1 MAEEKQIAKDDKS
14 KKALEVKEGAD
25 VVVKADAEVVVKEK
39 AEVAKV
45 GEKAITAKRT
55 VGKSVYGEKKFAK
68 KRKKSFEKD
77 KPRDEFEQKIVD
89 LARVTR
95 VMAGGK
101 RMRFRACVAI
111 GDKKGK
117 VGIGLAKG
125 ADVTL
130 AVSKAVANAKKEMVD
145 VSIVNET
152 IPHEIYQ
159 KTGAAKILFKPA
171 RKGKGVI
178 AGGAVRIILE
188 LAGVT
193 NITSKILGTNNK
205 VSIAKCTIEAL
216 SNLKKVEKKQ
226 VKNKVNEKPVKKK
239 AEAKKEVAKKTPAKK
254 AAAKK
259 TSEKK

>member
-1 MAEEKQIAKDDKS
+1 MAEEKKVTKDES
-14 KKALEVKEGAD
+14 KQALVEKPEAVVTVKD
-25 VVVKADAEVVVKEK
+25 K
-39 AEVAKV
+39 AEVAKT
-45 GEKAITAKRT
+45 EKKAIVAKDT

-68 KRKKSFEKD
+68 KRKKSFERD
-77 KPRDEFEQKIVD
+77 KPQDEFEQKIVD

-111 GDKKGK
+111 GNKKGK
-117 VGIGLAKG
+117 IGIGLAKG

-130 AVSKAVANAKKEMVD
+130 AVAKAVAKARKELID
-145 VSIVNET
+145 VSIVNDT

-171 RKGKGVI
+171 SKGKGVI

-216 SNLKKVEKKQ
+216 SNLKKVEKKTP
-226 VKNKVNEKPVKKK
+226 KNNNTSKKVEAKKAPVKK
-239 AEAKKEVAKKTPAKK
+239 ETV
-254 AAAKK
+254 KK
-259 TSEKK
+259 TSAKK

>member
-1 MAEEKQIAKDDKS
+1 MAEEKQVTKENKVNGEVRKSDLGHKDG
-14 KKALEVKEGAD
+14 KALAQKPESS
-25 VVVKADAEVVVKEK
+25 VVAKEK
-39 AEVAKV
+39 AEVAKT
-45 GEKAITAKRT
+45 GEKAIVAKNT

-68 KRKKSFEKD
+68 KRKKNFERD
-77 KPRDEFEQKIVD
+77 KPQDEFEQKIVD

-111 GDKKGK
+111 GNKKGK
-117 VGIGLAKG
+117 VAIGLAKG

-130 AVSKAVANAKKEMVD
+130 AVSKAVANAKKEIID
-145 VSIVNET
+145 VSIINET

-216 SNLKKVEKKQ
+216 SSLKKVEKREPK
-226 VKNKVNEKPVKKK
+226 KKPV
-239 AEAKKEVAKKTPAKK
+239 ENKEVPKNIPTKTPAV
-254 AAAKK
+254 KK
-259 TSEKK
+259 TS

>member
-1 MAEEKQIAKDDKS
+1 MAEEKQIAKDGKGE
-14 KKALEVKEGAD
+14 KALATKPEAL
-25 VVVKADAEVVVKEK
+25 VVTKEK
-39 AEVAKV
+39 AAVAKT
-45 GEKAITAKRT
+45 GEKAVVTKNTAL
-55 VGKSVYGEKKFAK
+55 KSVYGEKKFAK
-68 KRKKSFEKD
+68 KRKRNFERDKS
-77 KPRDEFEQKIVD
+77 RDEFEQKIVD

-111 GDKKGK
+111 GNKKGK
-117 VGIGLAKG
+117 IGIGLAKG

-130 AVSKAVANAKKEMVD
+130 AVSKAVDRARKELIE
-145 VSIVNET
+145 VSIVNDT

-216 SNLKKVEKKQ
+216 SNLKKIEKREKKNNPKLQ
-226 VKNKVNEKPVKKK
+226 IVS
-239 AEAKKEVAKKTPAKK
+239 KKTNTINTEKKFATKKFPAKK
-254 AAAKK
+254 N
-259 TSEKK
+259 